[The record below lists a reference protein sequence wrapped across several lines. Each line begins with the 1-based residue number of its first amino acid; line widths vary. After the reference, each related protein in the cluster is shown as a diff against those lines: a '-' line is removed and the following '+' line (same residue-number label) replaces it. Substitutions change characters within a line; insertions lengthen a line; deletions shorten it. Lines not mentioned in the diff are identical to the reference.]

1 MLDERHCGGDWQ
13 NPPVRIFKPSHAH
26 LPQKD
31 PRNSRPPNQLMKG
44 ANQPVKGAI
53 PTQSGPHPDPISIRF
68 HIGLGELFRISPRRG
83 CIRTAIVLFLVLLA
97 CYYSGGH
104 FLSLSLQQR

>member
-1 MLDERHCGGDWQ
+1 VCDERHRGRDWH
-13 NPPVRIFKPSHAH
+13 NPPVRIFEPSHAH

-31 PRNSRPPNQLMKG
+31 PRHSRPTNQLVKG
-44 ANQPVKGAI
+44 VKGAI
-53 PTQSGPHPDPISIRF
+53 ATQPVPHSGRGSIRF

-83 CIRTAIVLFLVLLA
+83 CIRTAVVLFLVLLA